1 MENYNDITIP
11 VYVINLPERT
21 ERLKSIYETFKGK
34 NEFELNVVPAI
45 KRKRGADGLWQ
56 TIYSIVEKANGGDD
70 EVIIICEDDHVFTPA
85 YERDLFIDEVIAAG
99 QGGCQMLLGG
109 IGNYNNAVPISQNR
123 LWIDWNW
130 CTQFVVLYRT
140 AFQSILDSKF
150 GEKDVADEFL
160 SLLLPNKM
168 VLSPFISRQ
177 KDFGYSDVTASNN
190 NKGHI
195 EDLFDKTEARL
206 RRMMDVFHKYL
217 FFDDI

>member
-21 ERLKSIYETFKGK
+21 ERLESIYETFKGK
-34 NEFELNVVPAI
+34 NEFELNIIPAI
-45 KRKRGADGLWQ
+45 KRERGADGLWQ
-56 TIYSIVEKANGGDD
+56 TIYSIVEKANDGDD

-99 QGGCQMLLGG
+99 QSGCQMLLGG
-109 IGNYNNAVPISQNR
+109 IGNYKNAVPLSKNR
-123 LWIDWNW
+123 LWIDWSW

-140 AFQSILDSKF
+140 AFQSILDSTF

-160 SLLLPNKM
+160 SLLLSNKM
-168 VLSPFISRQ
+168 VLYPFISRQ

-190 NKGHI
+190 NKGQI
-195 EDLFDKTEARL
+195 EDLFDQTEARL
-206 RRMMDVFHKYL
+206 NKMMEAYQKYCVFQ
-217 FFDDI
+217 